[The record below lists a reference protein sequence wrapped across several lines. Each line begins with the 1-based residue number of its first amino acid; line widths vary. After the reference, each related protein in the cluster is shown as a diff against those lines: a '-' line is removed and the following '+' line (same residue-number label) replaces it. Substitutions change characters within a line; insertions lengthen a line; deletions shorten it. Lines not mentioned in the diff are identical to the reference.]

1 LIILDPKNQAIRFIE
16 KMNHIPD
23 GHLTKFCQTTF
34 PITYYERII
43 YDTIVQKRRRFK
55 DIILKNDNGKIV
67 GINLK
72 DIDKFGLREHLK
84 KEFKLMLRN
93 EIGTQ
98 NDILID
104 ELNQLGISLEKGSV
118 YFDYST
124 AIKDGGL
131 MTFRPKSQA
140 RGSCAFSLGC
150 TSHFDQ
156 LSIDNEHPLPRSRGS
171 NLEGSQDMCT
181 WHNQMKRDSML
192 FDHHSIHD
200 LIFDTKRA

>member
-1 LIILDPKNQAIRFIE
+1 MIE
-16 KMNHIPD
+16 TLYIPTMGRTD
-23 GHLTKFCQTTF
+23 IQ
-34 PITYYERII
+34 ITYDNLPYK
-43 YDTIVQKRRRFK
+43 YQKM
-55 DIILKNDNGKIV
+55 V
-67 GINLK
+67 
-72 DIDKFGLREHLK
+72 KFVIPK